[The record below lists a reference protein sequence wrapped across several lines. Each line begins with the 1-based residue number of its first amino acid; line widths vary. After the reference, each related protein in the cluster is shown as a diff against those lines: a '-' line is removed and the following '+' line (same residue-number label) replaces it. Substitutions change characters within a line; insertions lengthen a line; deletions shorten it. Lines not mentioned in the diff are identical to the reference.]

1 MEGVERAE
9 ARVSSSYFWPLRLLE
24 RMSSWATGMFRVL
37 RRRTN
42 TLDTLYRPHKS
53 QFSRPYK
60 TQRRRDQETS
70 SSSVSSSEQRN
81 NKYFGANNWRPV
93 TNPDLMR
100 TDRKPTTNSPDLTD
114 RKDEIVNDTNYW
126 KILPNFITSSGS
138 KLRTYFWRH
147 FPRILNR
154 SSNGRLATSYP
165 DLATKIVNLFFN
177 FSGAGLLGTR
187 QAWSFSVGGLGG
199 KTRESTKPIHQ
210 NVSSETERYFTRS
223 LNSKYLSIYSEPHK
237 F

>member
-1 MEGVERAE
+1 MEGVERAQ

-24 RMSSWATGMFRVL
+24 RMSSWATGVFGVL
-37 RRRTN
+37 RRRSN

-60 TQRRRDQETS
+60 TQRRRDQQTS

-100 TDRKPTTNSPDLTD
+100 TDRKPTTKSPDLTD

-138 KLRTYFWRH
+138 KLRTYFWRN

-154 SSNGRLATSYP
+154 SSNGRLKDATVQCKNTVFVSVELGYWVP
-165 DLATKIVNLFFN
+165 GRPGPLVWGDLE
-177 FSGAGLLGTR
+177 
-187 QAWSFSVGGLGG
+187 G
-199 KTRESTKPIHQ
+199 KLEKVQTQHIKMFPQ
-210 NVSSETERYFTRS
+210 KLNVTSRD
-223 LNSKYLSIYSEPHK
+223 P
-237 F
+237 